1 MTSPRAGF
9 KTVSMIHSHE
19 YRVYYEDTDAGGI
32 MYHAQYIS
40 WCERGRAE
48 YLREVGLNS
57 SGIVAND
64 GVMFV
69 VRHLN
74 ADYFKPARLDDLLR
88 VETSIK
94 EMKNS
99 SFIMNQS
106 IFCHESHL
114 FDMVVTLVCID
125 RNGRAM
131 RVPQILRD
139 KFEPFLELKA
149 DE

>member
-1 MTSPRAGF
+1 
-9 KTVSMIHSHE
+9 MIHSHE

-106 IFCHESHL
+106 IFCQDSML
-114 FDMVVTLVCID
+114 FSMTVTLVCVD
-125 RNGRAM
+125 GNARPV
-131 RVPQILRD
+131 RVPEIVREKLQ
-139 KFEPFLELKA
+139 E
-149 DE
+149 

>member
-1 MTSPRAGF
+1 VSKSAVSWF
-9 KTVSMIHSHE
+9 KKAMIHKHE

-57 SGIVAND
+57 SGIVQND
-64 GVMFV
+64 NVMFV
-69 VRHLN
+69 VRHIN

-88 VETSIK
+88 VETAIQ

-99 SFIMNQS
+99 SFIMKQS
-106 IFCHESHL
+106 IFCQDSML
-114 FDMVVTLVCID
+114 FSMTVTIVCID
-125 RNGRAM
+125 NSGRPV
-131 RVPQILRD
+131 RIPERLRTILGKD
-139 KFEPFLELKA
+139 QE
-149 DE
+149 